1 MSVTSRQQPAQIMV
15 LFALAIVAM
24 TAMVAVVLDG
34 GTLYVQRRTVQNA
47 ADAAALGGARALQ
60 QATINPNGDVGT
72 QLCTYLVANTFGVT
86 PTATAYFVAADGTT
100 NLGTILLPQGCSG
113 TAPYTTIPTG
123 ASGVHVD
130 ATIGPY
136 NTYMAGIV
144 GIRQLSTHA
153 VATAQ
158 VGVLS
163 VPNPLLTPLAGCG
176 PDMLFNGKSTT
187 PSDNILVGNGSSTPY
202 SINPA
207 RYGDDLVLQGSQMS
221 QNTDPTICPS
231 SGGSSWKGK
240 IDTSGITGP
249 LTLPTVIPTDN
260 GNGTIDSAVT
270 AVCASTGQGAPT
282 GSAPPPDICLL
293 LVPIA
298 APPNPS
304 GNANIVLFGCF
315 SMYAPGPGWQKWRG
329 VLHPVTDCPY
339 GVYTP
344 GWTWGSGIS
353 QTRVLLTS

>member
-1 MSVTSRQQPAQIMV
+1 MV

-24 TAMVAVVLDG
+24 AAMVAAILDG

-47 ADAAALGGARALQ
+47 ADAAALGGARAIQ
-60 QATINPNGDVGT
+60 QSTLNPNGDVGT
-72 QLCTYLVANTFGVT
+72 AICTYLTANVFGVT
-86 PTATAYFVAADGTT
+86 PTATAYFVAADGVT
-100 NLGTILLPQGCSG
+100 NLGTIVLPQGCVG
-113 TAPYTTIPTG
+113 TAPNSFIPTG

-130 ATIGPY
+130 AMIGPY

-144 GIRQLSTHA
+144 GLRQLSA
-153 VATAQ
+153 QGAATAQ
-158 VGVLS
+158 VGSLS

-176 PDMLFNGKSTT
+176 PDMLFDGKSPT
-187 PSDNILVGNGSSTPY
+187 PNDNILLGDGSSTPY

-221 QNTDPTICPS
+221 QNTDSTICPRA
-231 SGGSSWKGK
+231 GGSSWKGK
-240 IDTSGITGP
+240 VDVSGVTGP
-249 LTLPTVIPTDN
+249 LTLPIQLPTIN
-260 GNGTIDSAVT
+260 GNGNIDSQIIGACT
-270 AVCASTGQGAPT
+270 STGQGTPT
-282 GSAPPPDICLL
+282 GSAPPPDVCLL

-304 GNANIVLFGCF
+304 GQANVVLFACF

-339 GVYTP
+339 GIYTP
-344 GWTWGSGIS
+344 GWTWGNGIS
-353 QTRVLLTS
+353 QTRVLLSR